1 MATKAK
7 KQCNV
12 TPCIT
17 PPTRRSTPFPSVTGR
32 CAIKPRSAGHLYVRT
47 VRRLSFVCAITCLI
61 ATPLGVC
68 AQEVSLKILPDRY
81 LVNEKAFAALPDA
94 IDAAL
99 SSKPTELS
107 LEACM
112 AMPTQRVVYVMAALR
127 GRFDGR
133 LKMKSIHSE
142 KPGCPEFSEQPS
154 SHSTDN
160 SGEFK
165 RLR

>member
-1 MATKAK
+1 M
-7 KQCNV
+7 
-12 TPCIT
+12 P
-17 PPTRRSTPFPSVTGR
+17 
-32 CAIKPRSAGHLYVRT
+32 
-47 VRRLSFVCAITCLI
+47 RLSFVCAITCLL
-61 ATPLGVC
+61 ATPLGVW

-81 LVNEKAFAALPDA
+81 LVNERVFAALPDA

-99 SSKPTELS
+99 SSNPTELS

-112 AMPTQRVVYVMAALR
+112 VMPTQRVVDVMAVLR

-142 KPGCPEFSEQPS
+142 QPGCPEFSERSPS
-154 SHSTDN
+154 QSTDN